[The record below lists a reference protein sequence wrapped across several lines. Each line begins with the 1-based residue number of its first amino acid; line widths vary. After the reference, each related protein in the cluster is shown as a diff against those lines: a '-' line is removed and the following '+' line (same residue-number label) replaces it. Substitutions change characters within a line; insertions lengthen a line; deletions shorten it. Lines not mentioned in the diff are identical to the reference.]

1 MIRMKSS
8 TRTVPIVGVI
18 IIRKDKT
25 VGENLGNYIQVQT
38 RKLVIKAYGDIK
50 YTEQKL
56 TPG

>member
-25 VGENLGNYIQVQT
+25 VGENLGNYIQVQQD
-38 RKLVIKAYGDIK
+38 KKASN
-50 YTEQKL
+50 
-56 TPG
+56 